1 MNAQR
6 GDLLANCWVTAQHHG
21 SRQNADGGAVYSAIM
36 AADHTDAHSTTHDVT
51 STDALRAM
59 FRAPSERAV
68 AKEIDHIDELA
79 AGFIA
84 ASPLFVFAT
93 GAHGR
98 VDASPRGGHPGFV
111 TVLTPTRLAFGDL
124 AGNNRIDSYRNLIDS
139 PAVAMLFM
147 VPGSIETLRV
157 NGHAHVTTDI
167 SVREQCRIDDRLPNI
182 AITVDVDTCFMHCG
196 KAMRRSGTWEPS
208 TWPASGTYP
217 SGAELLAGHTGAT
230 EPIQVIA
237 DGLDAGYTAT
247 MWQPGGVETDT

>member
-1 MNAQR
+1 
-6 GDLLANCWVTAQHHG
+6 
-21 SRQNADGGAVYSAIM
+21 M
-36 AADHTDAHSTTHDVT
+36 AADHTDAHSTSHDVT

-79 AGFIA
+79 ASFIA

-157 NGHAHVTTDI
+157 NGHAHVTTDLV
-167 SVREQCRIDDRLPNI
+167 VREQCRIDDRLPNI

-196 KAMRRSGTWEPS
+196 KAMRRSGTWEPD